1 MDVKE
6 ITLTGL
12 ASGAAEELWMQA
24 LTQVLD
30 NLADPNTDH
39 APKREILLKFMFKQ
53 DDERRVG
60 AVQIAC
66 TTKLAGVKG
75 VRVLLYYGRHEGIRT
90 AVEAERQEE
99 MFPTPSGKP
108 RPVPAA
114 GEAS

>member
-12 ASGAAEELWMQA
+12 ASGAAEELWMRA

-39 APKREILLKFMFKQ
+39 APKREILLKFTFAQ

-60 AVQIAC
+60 AVAITCA
-66 TTKLAGVKG
+66 TKLAGVKG
-75 VRVLLYYGRHEGIRT
+75 VRALLYYGRHEGVRT

-99 MFPTPSGKP
+99 MFPTPRPKP
-108 RPVPAA
+108 GRIPAW
-114 GEAS
+114 EHP